1 MYYYGQDGA
10 VFCALEDD
18 LALPRCP
25 APAEK
30 VPLTFLFSAPP
41 EGRRCS
47 FAVTDPRQ
55 LTAEE
60 GVAWLDSRRLP
71 DAPTLDAP
79 VARAIENGE
88 LRAVNYRHPFWRR
101 APLRQS
107 LCTGFPWS
115 HPTAFVSPVRS
126 VPPRRYRRC
135 LRETLCSRRLR
146 QC

>member
-47 FAVTDPRQ
+47 FAVTDPR
-55 LTAEE
+55 
-60 GVAWLDSRRLP
+60 
-71 DAPTLDAP
+71 
-79 VARAIENGE
+79 
-88 LRAVNYRHPFWRR
+88 
-101 APLRQS
+101 
-107 LCTGFPWS
+107 
-115 HPTAFVSPVRS
+115 
-126 VPPRRYRRC
+126 
-135 LRETLCSRRLR
+135 
-146 QC
+146 